1 MRQVAALLVPLVA
14 AAGCVSPAWD
24 DHDYA
29 LKAQQS
35 DKSVSSVIQIVRLA
49 VANSHRLTR
58 PYLKVVLTD
67 AAGELDAVGDQ
78 FGGVQPPSEQS
89 DQVRD
94 RVLDRIQRAEDLVDD
109 LLIQVRRD
117 RIKDPARAVREL
129 EALG

>member
-1 MRQVAALLVPLVA
+1 MRRMAALLVLLVA

-29 LKAQQS
+29 LKAEQS
-35 DKSVSSVIQIVRLA
+35 DESVSSIVQVVRLA
-49 VANSHRLTR
+49 VQNSHRLTR

-78 FGGVQPPSEQS
+78 FGGVQPPSERS

-94 RVLDRIQRAEDLVDD
+94 RLLDHIQRAEELVDD

-117 RIKDPARAVREL
+117 RIKDPAQAAREL